1 MQLEPNR
8 APKEKKMK
16 MKVASTVLLC
26 LLFTAFAFASPRQ
39 QDEPKAKEASPAM
52 ERQDKPE
59 AKPETQEQ
67 KPEEMRP
74 EKNDQEKQE
83 NKDAKEQENKGQEN
97 KDKEKQEQK
106 EDKKSSKEVGNMR
119 NENHARP
126 AGKGGHIPDDKFRS
140 NFGRGHTFHVSRPVI
155 VNNQPTFNYGGY
167 SFIMV
172 DPWPVGWAYTDD
184 SYIDYIDGEYFLFD
198 VLHPGVRIA
207 LFVSL

>member
-1 MQLEPNR
+1 
-8 APKEKKMK
+8 MK
-16 MKVASTVLLC
+16 MRIASTVLLC
-26 LLFTAFAFASPRQ
+26 LLFAAFAFASPRQ

-52 ERQDKPE
+52 QHPEGKPE

-67 KPEEMRP
+67 KPEEMKP

-83 NKDAKEQENKGQEN
+83 NKDAKEQEKDN
-97 KDKEKQEQK
+97 KDRDKQEQK
-106 EDKKSSKEVGNMR
+106 EENKSGKDDKNKNMGNMR
-119 NENHARP
+119 DENHANARP

-167 SFIMV
+167 SFVMV
-172 DPWPVGWAYTDD
+172 EAWPVGWAYTDD
-184 SYIDYIDGEYFLFD
+184 CYVDYVDGEYFLFD